1 MKNILH
7 AIDTTGPGGAETVF
21 MTLAKGLDPSR
32 FRSHVAVAG
41 KGWLYDQLHGQGFD
55 PFIVGGQKGFDVGY
69 LMRLVSIIRK
79 QRIDIVQSHLFGSNV
94 YCSLAGAM
102 TRVPVVCTFHGSVD
116 VGHHSMLRSL
126 KLEIVNRCARRII
139 SVSRS
144 LEKELCDLGHL
155 SKKRSVIIY
164 NGVDTSVFNHTRNDT
179 IRMQLG
185 LGESDILVGAVG
197 NIRPA
202 KSYEMLLLAAAA
214 LAQVSS
220 RYKVL
225 IAGQGNGEL
234 YQRLLAQRRELGL
247 ENTVFFLGFQ
257 GDIPKLLNNFDIF
270 VLSSSTE
277 GFSIATIE
285 AMACE
290 LPVIA
295 TRCGG
300 PEEIIRHEE
309 DGVLIDVGDNKQ
321 LAAAI
326 QRVCEDQ
333 PFRRKL
339 AKQARATVLSR
350 FSTGKMLRSYQ
361 HIYEQL

>member
-32 FRSHVAVAG
+32 FRSYVAVAG
-41 KGWLYDQLHGQGFD
+41 PGWLHDQLQRQGFD
-55 PFIVGGQKGFDVGY
+55 PFIVGGQRGFDFGY
-69 LMRLVSIIRK
+69 LKRLVSIIRK
-79 QRIDIVQSHLFGSNV
+79 QRIEIVQSHLFGSNV
-94 YCSLAGAM
+94 YCSLAGAI
-102 TRVPVVCTFHGSVD
+102 TRGPVVCTFHGSVD
-116 VGHHSMLRSL
+116 VSHRSVLRSL
-126 KLEIVNRCARRII
+126 KLKIVNRCARRIV

-144 LEKELCDLGHL
+144 LEKELCDLGLL
-155 SKKRSVIIY
+155 SRKKSATVY
-164 NGVDTSVFNHTRNDT
+164 NGVDTTVFSHARNDS
-179 IRMQLG
+179 IRKQFG

-214 LAQVSS
+214 LAQASP

-225 IAGQGNGEL
+225 IAGQGDGEL
-234 YQRLLAQRRELGL
+234 YQRLLAQRRELGI
-247 ENTVFFLGFQ
+247 ENTVFFVGFQ

-309 DGVLIDVGDNKQ
+309 DGILVDVGDSKQ
-321 LAAAI
+321 LAAAV

-333 PFRRKL
+333 TFGRRL
-339 AKQARATVLSR
+339 AQQARATVLSR
-350 FSTGKMLRSYQ
+350 FSTDNMLSSYQ
-361 HIYEQL
+361 RIYDQL